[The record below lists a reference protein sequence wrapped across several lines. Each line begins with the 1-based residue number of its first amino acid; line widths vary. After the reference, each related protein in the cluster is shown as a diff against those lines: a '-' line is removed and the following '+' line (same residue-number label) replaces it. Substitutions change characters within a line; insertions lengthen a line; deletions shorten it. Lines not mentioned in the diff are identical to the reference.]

1 MSLIGPCTKV
11 QGPTGRVQLLVTEG
25 SISGS
30 MARQPRRSPASAEQA
45 QLNKRLRAVLAR
57 LPDIE
62 RKVLECRMG
71 LVDGEPMKP
80 GEAADHLGLTINEM
94 KKIEERAF
102 SRIREVGNL
111 KGLAKHLDT
120 K

>member
-1 MSLIGPCTKV
+1 MAWPFVQQPDGPELITHGSLK
-11 QGPTGRVQLLVTEG
+11 R
-25 SISGS
+25 S
-30 MARQPRRSPASAEQA
+30 MAKQSRNDSAQREQA
-45 QLNKRLRAVLAR
+45 QLNKRLQGLLSR

-62 RKVLECRMG
+62 RRVLECRMG

-80 GEAADHLGLTINEM
+80 GETAEHLGLTINEM
-94 KKIEERAF
+94 KKVEARAF

-111 KGLAKHLDT
+111 KGLAKHLDS

>member
-1 MSLIGPCTKV
+1 MTRH
-11 QGPTGRVQLLVTEG
+11 Q
-25 SISGS
+25 
-30 MARQPRRSPASAEQA
+30 RRSPVSAEQA

-57 LPDIE
+57 LPEIE

-71 LVDGEPMKP
+71 LVDGEPKKP
-80 GEAADHLGLTINEM
+80 GETASHLGLTINEM
-94 KKIEERAF
+94 KKIEARAF

>member
-1 MSLIGPCTKV
+1 MD
-11 QGPTGRVQLLVTEG
+11 
-25 SISGS
+25 
-30 MARQPRRSPASAEQA
+30 RQSRRSPQTAEQA
-45 QLNKRLRAVLAR
+45 QLNKRLRAVLSR
-57 LPDIE
+57 LSDIE
-62 RKVLECRMG
+62 RSVLECRMG

-80 GEAADHLGLTINEM
+80 GETADHLGLTINEM
-94 KKIEERAF
+94 KKIEARAF